1 MISTYL
7 TKKFFK
13 ENFETGKVAILPV
26 HSDGHHVHEA
36 GSNVSIEEEGK
47 YSAQLGTQGP
57 LFVHISESQCEH
69 GDDDDDEDNEGDGG
83 EDEDESDTDK
93 DDAPGCCEGEVD
105 GAEEKIRNSQTEFE
119 IGF

>member
-1 MISTYL
+1 M
-7 TKKFFK
+7 
-13 ENFETGKVAILPV
+13 VLPI
-26 HSDGHHVHEA
+26 HSDGDHVHQA
-36 GSNVSIEEEGK
+36 CSNVPIEEERED
-47 YSAQLGTQGP
+47 SAELRTQGP

-69 GDDDDDEDNEGDGG
+69 GDEDDEDNEGDWG
-83 EDEDESDTDK
+83 EDEDEDDVDK